1 MAAGQHPVRV
11 PQTCGSEA
19 RPRPGRASVDSQAMD
34 DFVLEWL
41 AHWMPSQQ
49 AWTKVPYAFMDLC
62 GYAALLP

>member
-1 MAAGQHPVRV
+1 MN
-11 PQTCGSEA
+11 
-19 RPRPGRASVDSQAMD
+19 SQAMD

-41 AHWMPSQQ
+41 AHWMPGQQ